1 MDELLYYVYIITNKT
16 NHVLYTGVTSNLQR
30 RIFEHKNKLVDGF
43 SKTYNVNKL
52 VYYEQSISIES
63 AIKREK
69 EIKGKKREYKI
80 NLINSFNPNWDDLYD
95 SII

>member
-95 SII
+95 SIL

>member
-52 VYYEQSISIES
+52 VYYEQSNSIES